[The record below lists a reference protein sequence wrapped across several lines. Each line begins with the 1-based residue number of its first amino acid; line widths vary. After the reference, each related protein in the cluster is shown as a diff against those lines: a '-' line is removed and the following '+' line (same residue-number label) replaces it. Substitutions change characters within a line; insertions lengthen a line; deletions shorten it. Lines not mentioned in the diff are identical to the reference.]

1 MYIYATHIIKIT
13 QIHFV
18 LVYYGIF
25 LEICVKKKKY
35 FCFASFFLC
44 IYRIFYNYY
53 INDVLLLF
61 IINFFLINFLFF

>member
-35 FCFASFFLC
+35 FCFASFF
-44 IYRIFYNYY
+44 YVY
-53 INDVLLLF
+53 IEYF
-61 IINFFLINFLFF
+61 TIII

>member
-25 LEICVKKKKY
+25 LEICVKKKNI
-35 FCFASFFLC
+35 FVLQVFFM
-44 IYRIFYNYY
+44 Y
-53 INDVLLLF
+53 I
-61 IINFFLINFLFF
+61 